1 MVTLS
6 LRDDLLTNILDIAVA
21 AHRDGRWEIDSD
33 YWADK
38 ILEDLGVKIKTV
50 ETVEKRVL

>member
-1 MVTLS
+1 VVTLS

>member
-1 MVTLS
+1 MS
-6 LRDDLLTNILDIAVA
+6 LRDDLISNIFSIASA
-21 AHRDGRWEIDSD
+21 TETDGRWDLDTD

-38 ILEDLGVKIKTV
+38 ILEDLGVKIRTV